1 MTFRTGQ
8 FFTNRVF
15 SVEIDPSTDP
25 ADLARSIT
33 LAKDALA
40 TLVDEWVKV
49 ADADHLAQTGNPI
62 SLQYSLPM
70 SEIVDGKIRIASD
83 VVMEAW
89 PEDVMFSQSVWD
101 YFTRNCVEVDD

>member
-8 FFTNRVF
+8 FFTSRVF

-25 ADLARSIT
+25 ADLARSVT
-33 LAKDALA
+33 LATDALR

-49 ADADHLAQTGNPI
+49 ANADHLAQTGSPI
-62 SLQYSLPM
+62 DLQYSLPL

-83 VVMEAW
+83 VVMDAW
-89 PEDVMFSQSVWD
+89 PEDLLFGQSVWD
-101 YFTRNCVEVDD
+101 YFKRNCVTVDD

>member
-1 MTFRTGQ
+1 MTFLTGQ

-25 ADLARSIT
+25 ADLARSVT
-33 LAKDALA
+33 LATDALR

-49 ADADHLAQTGNPI
+49 ANEDHLKQTGKTI
-62 SLQYSLPM
+62 DLQYSLPM

-89 PEDVMFSQSVWD
+89 PEDVMFGQSVWD